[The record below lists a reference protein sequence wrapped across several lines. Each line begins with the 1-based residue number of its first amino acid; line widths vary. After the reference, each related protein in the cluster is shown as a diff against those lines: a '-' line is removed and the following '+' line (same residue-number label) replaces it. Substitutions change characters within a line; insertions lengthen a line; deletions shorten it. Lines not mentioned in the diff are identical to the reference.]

1 MPVIWEEG
9 VENVQ
14 AERTDITKVSPA
26 EVKKK
31 AATEIAHENVEKKAA
46 NGIGITLHTGGRAIK
61 GLAAM
66 PVVAKPQR
74 KMLRRIEKIK
84 GHPDKGNCIRRFHL
98 YREGM
103 TLLHCKITEGL
114 IPSDVTF
121 YAAWDT

>member
-31 AATEIAHENVEKKAA
+31 AAS
-46 NGIGITLHTGGRAIK
+46 GIGITLHTGGRAIK

-98 YREGM
+98 YRDGM